1 MTAAKKANLL
11 GAWPRLAGGQK
22 PPYAN
27 LHPNSNPVTA
37 GEAVGVVLDR
47 TPFYAESGGQAGD
60 TGTLTAAPARGAEA
74 SSSGADA
81 DGHPVARGAPEA
93 VVRVGDTQRGG
104 GGALFVHEGIVEAG
118 VLRVGQ
124 EVRATPWPAPKNAK
138 NSAVKAQ
145 L

>member
-1 MTAAKKANLL
+1 MI
-11 GAWPRLAGGQK
+11 
-22 PPYAN
+22 
-27 LHPNSNPVTA
+27 A
-37 GEAVGVVLDR
+37 GEAVGVILDR

-74 SSSGADA
+74 GSSGADA
-81 DGHPVARGAPEA
+81 DGHTVAHGAPEA

-124 EVRATPWPAPKNAK
+124 EVRASPCPAPVAP
-138 NSAVKAQ
+138 KA
-145 L
+145 LLSRHTYLRFL